1 MSDLFKAKSDEEIE
15 EILKSSSTEELLS
28 IGHKTNDKM
37 ILLYAIE
44 NANTKVWAYD
54 YNESSIDFMNAVNT
68 KQYWEFIEIDEKRY
82 VIIKR
87 IADGT
92 QEEYTLKF
100 FADRFTPIYPDNRI
114 LKETRNTL
122 NKIYKTF

>member
-1 MSDLFKAKSDEEIE
+1 VSDLFKAKSDEEIE